1 MSCVQFADYKTASKE
16 QVVNKLTYKVMI
28 LATCCVVA
36 IGSSYAA
43 DKKYNTQKEKLS
55 YALGVQ
61 IGSNMKSQGIT
72 DVDAKAIGAAI
83 ADVMK
88 GSKLQLSNEEM
99 QAALTAYQQEMQKKR
114 SAAADTAKAK
124 GDKFLAENKKRKG
137 VKVTDSGL
145 QYEVLKEGKGE
156 KPTATDTVT
165 VHYHG
170 SLIDGTVF
178 DSSVKRGQ
186 PATFPLNG
194 VIKGWTEIV
203 QMMPVGSKWKVVIP
217 PELAYGE
224 NGAGGS
230 IGPNET
236 LIFEIEL
243 ISIKK

>member
-1 MSCVQFADYKTASKE
+1 M
-16 QVVNKLTYKVMI
+16 NKHIYKVII
-28 LATCCVVA
+28 LATCCMVA
-36 IGSSYAA
+36 TASLAA
-43 DKKYNTQKEKLS
+43 AKKYSTQKDKLS

-61 IGSNMKSQGIT
+61 IGNNMKAQGIT
-72 DVDAKAIGAAI
+72 DVDAKVIGEAI
-83 ADVMK
+83 ADILK
-88 GSKLQLSNEEM
+88 GGKLQLTNEEM
-99 QAALTAYQQEMQKKR
+99 QAALTAYQQEMEKKR
-114 SAAADTAKAK
+114 QAEASAAKAK

-137 VKVTDSGL
+137 VKVTDSGI
-145 QYEVLKEGKGE
+145 QYEILTEGKGD

-170 SLIDGTVF
+170 TLIDGTVF

-203 QMMPVGSKWKVVIP
+203 QMMPTGSKWKAVIP
-217 PELAYGE
+217 PELAYGA
-224 NGAGGS
+224 NGAGGA

>member
-1 MSCVQFADYKTASKE
+1 MAA
-16 QVVNKLTYKVMI
+16 
-28 LATCCVVA
+28 CCVVA
-36 IGSSYAA
+36 IGNSQAA
-43 DKKYNTQKEKLS
+43 DKKFSTQKEKLS

-61 IGSNMKSQGIT
+61 IGNNMKAQGIT
-72 DVDAKAIGAAI
+72 DVDAKTIGAAI

-88 GSKLQLSNEEM
+88 GSKLQLSHEEM
-99 QAALTAYQQEMQKKR
+99 QAALTAYQQEMEKKR
-114 SAAADTAKAK
+114 MATASAAKAK
-124 GDKFLAENKKRKG
+124 GDKFLADNKKRKD

-145 QYEVLKEGKGE
+145 QYEILTEGKGE
-156 KPTATDTVT
+156 KPKATDTVT

-203 QMMPVGSKWKVVIP
+203 QMMPTGSKWKVVIP

-224 NGAGGS
+224 NGAGGA

-243 ISIKK
+243 LSIKK